1 MIRFCPGCQQ
11 SDESPRH
18 SVVTSLAD
26 MTSADFHYG
35 CHARLG
41 CPLCLAVV
49 YDARSIGVDHTDGAA
64 LTAHLEAH
72 DPAGAH
78 IAAGGAHL

>member
-1 MIRFCPGCQQ
+1 MIRLCPGCQQ

-26 MTSADFHYG
+26 MTSADFHYV
-35 CHARLG
+35 CHAKLG

-49 YDARSIGVDHTDGAA
+49 DSAEACGFDPTNGAA
-64 LTAHLEAH
+64 LTLHIEEI